1 MLHLYS
7 SLAYALR
14 VRVRVIKV
22 TIYIEYIV
30 FYNAMVEYALAL
42 LILLP
47 CQVQCKEE
55 KKRLAFI
62 CIMKNKL
69 SNWISI
75 QSYAK
80 VGLDK
85 NVSSL
90 LCYNIISV
98 LMSAMM
104 VVSKYSQ
111 STIPYNYS

>member
-30 FYNAMVEYALAL
+30 FYNVTIYIEYIVFYNAMVEYALAL
-42 LILLP
+42 LVLLP

-55 KKRLAFI
+55 KKRLALI

-75 QSYAK
+75 QS
-80 VGLDK
+80 
-85 NVSSL
+85 
-90 LCYNIISV
+90 
-98 LMSAMM
+98 
-104 VVSKYSQ
+104 
-111 STIPYNYS
+111 